1 MKNLTPKEK
10 AIELFNKYYCLE
22 NNSKKRIKIIEF
34 DTAKQCALIA
44 VNEIISQWD
53 YIDTYLADLG
63 GKFNPNLKYWKQVKQ
78 EIEKL

>member
-1 MKNLTPKEK
+1 MNSPKEK

-22 NNSKKRIKIIEF
+22 NNSKKRIKVIEF

-44 VNEIISQWD
+44 VDLIIYHTEEDSSNIPLYEYYQE
-53 YIDTYLADLG
+53 
-63 GKFNPNLKYWKQVKQ
+63 VKK